1 MLITLQKVG
10 KGFGADWIL
19 RNITAGIDKQDRIGM
34 IGENGTGKTTLLR
47 IITGELLPD
56 EGEISY
62 SHNLTWGYL
71 EQNATMETSRSVW
84 EEMEDAYAPSLAAMR
99 RLEEI
104 NRALALHPDDPDL
117 LRQHGEQTAIIDA
130 QDAYN
135 RDVQIRK
142 VLSGMAFGPESYDK
156 LVRVLSGGER
166 TRLQLAKLLL
176 QNPDLLILDEPTN
189 HLDFET
195 LEWLEN
201 YLKGYSGAILTVSHD
216 RYFLDAVVNRIW
228 ELEETTISCYRGNY
242 SAYLP
247 QMAVAAQQ
255 KQHDADVARAQKL
268 QEYVDKNL
276 VRASTTKMAQSRRRQ
291 LEKMEITEQPHRAG
305 YELKF
310 RFEYDM
316 EPYEDVLTTKKLC
329 VSAGGSRLVSD
340 LDLNLLRGERLVIAG
355 PNGTGKST
363 LLRVLAGRQKPDSG
377 TVRLGSGVRMST
389 FEQQQRRTGG
399 RVIDAIWNKYPRMT
413 ELEVRSHL
421 ARLNFKG
428 EEVFKE
434 VATLSGGE
442 LSRLRF
448 AEILLERPNFLILDE
463 PTNHLDIYMRESL
476 NKALTAYTGTLL
488 LVTHDRYLMNSL
500 GCPILYLEGEKG
512 TFYAGYSQLL
522 AHTSMEAPRAAA
534 QRQQE
539 EQEKAHPQRSQ
550 KEERRLRAEVRNR
563 SRELE
568 REIETLAAD
577 ILEMEQEI
585 SLPEIASDHLKLTE
599 LCDKL
604 DDAKFHQNEL
614 YDAWEKLLEEYGE
627 YLE

>member
-1 MLITLQKVG
+1 MLKLENIRYEVADEKGSDKEILKNITLDIPEG
-10 KGFGADWIL
+10 KFVV
-19 RNITAGIDKQDRIGM
+19 IT
-34 IGENGTGKTTLLR
+34 
-47 IITGELLPD
+47 
-56 EGEISY
+56 
-62 SHNLTWGYL
+62 
-71 EQNATMETSRSVW
+71 
-84 EEMEDAYAPSLAAMR
+84 
-99 RLEEI
+99 
-104 NRALALHPDDPDL
+104 
-117 LRQHGEQTAIIDA
+117 
-130 QDAYN
+130 
-135 RDVQIRK
+135 
-142 VLSGMAFGPESYDK
+142 
-156 LVRVLSGGER
+156 
-166 TRLQLAKLLL
+166 
-176 QNPDLLILDEPTN
+176 
-189 HLDFET
+189 
-195 LEWLEN
+195 
-201 YLKGYSGAILTVSHD
+201 
-216 RYFLDAVVNRIW
+216 
-228 ELEETTISCYRGNY
+228 
-242 SAYLP
+242 
-247 QMAVAAQQ
+247 
-255 KQHDADVARAQKL
+255 
-268 QEYVDKNL
+268 
-276 VRASTTKMAQSRRRQ
+276 
-291 LEKMEITEQPHRAG
+291 
-305 YELKF
+305 
-310 RFEYDM
+310 
-316 EPYEDVLTTKKLC
+316 
-329 VSAGGSRLVSD
+329 
-340 LDLNLLRGERLVIAG
+340 G
-355 PNGTGKST
+355 PNGGGKST
-363 LLRVLAGRQKPDSG
+363 LAKIIAGIYKPADGKIFFDGEDITDCSITDRANKG
-377 TVRLGSGVRMST
+377 ISFAFQQPVR
-389 FEQQQRRTGG
+389 
-399 RVIDAIWNKYPRMT
+399 
-413 ELEVRSHL
+413 
-421 ARLNFKG
+421 FKG
-428 EEVFKE
+428 IEVLDLIRLAAKDKNLTPADACKYLSE
-434 VATLSGGE
+434 VGLCARDYINREVDASLSGGE